1 MAGCVYPAFP
11 MLFPYPW
18 ASRNEEREL
27 GRRGVVGLDE
37 GLGREDDRGASMSVM
52 CFRMRWCIGERQ
64 WANNNRAL
72 LLRNRWVV
80 RVMLYVEWVVFGIV
94 DLPPGKISHATTFY
108 TCNFEMRS
116 GLYKI

>member
-52 CFRMRWCIGERQ
+52 CFRMRWVWRETMGQ
-64 WANNNRAL
+64 Q
-72 LLRNRWVV
+72 
-80 RVMLYVEWVVFGIV
+80 
-94 DLPPGKISHATTFY
+94 
-108 TCNFEMRS
+108 
-116 GLYKI
+116 

>member
-1 MAGCVYPAFP
+1 

-52 CFRMRWCIGERQ
+52 CFRMRCVGERQ
-64 WANNNRAL
+64 
-72 LLRNRWVV
+72 
-80 RVMLYVEWVVFGIV
+80 
-94 DLPPGKISHATTFY
+94 
-108 TCNFEMRS
+108 
-116 GLYKI
+116 